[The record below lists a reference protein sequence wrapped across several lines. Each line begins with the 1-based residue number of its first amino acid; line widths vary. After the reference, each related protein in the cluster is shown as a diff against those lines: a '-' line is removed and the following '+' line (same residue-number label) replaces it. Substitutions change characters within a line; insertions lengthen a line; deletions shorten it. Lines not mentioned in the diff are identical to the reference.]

1 MALAFPIYGKAKVTG
16 GSVKLTLRN
25 IESAEPQS
33 KEYVLWDDDLSCFGV
48 RIRPG
53 GSKTFIAR
61 TRIGKGRAARKIT
74 ITLGKP
80 GAMTAD
86 DARRKAR
93 AAIADAAAG
102 KAPPKTAK
110 PTGPTTVAGLCQV
123 WIQGA
128 ALRSRQRGR
137 LAGQL
142 RDPRNI
148 AVDVGRINAH
158 ILPLIGKVSLA
169 ELNAGTIARF
179 RDAVARGDTA
189 KETKSKARGV
199 RRVRG
204 GEGTASRTL
213 SLLSSILSFGVREG
227 FLQANPALGV
237 EKTPDRH
244 MERFLSPDEMRRLG
258 EALDQ
263 IEKSG
268 APEAGIAIIR
278 MLALSGARKGEIEQL
293 TWKEVDLNTG
303 FLRLVKSKTGAKLI
317 PITGPMRA
325 ILEKQSEHGTVGF
338 VFPSLSADTY
348 FQGTP
353 KLWLR
358 ARKLAGLQDV
368 RLHDL
373 RHSAASFGL
382 AGGLGLEV
390 IGKLL
395 GHTDIKT
402 TRRYAH
408 LADGHVRAAAEAMA
422 GEISELLSA
431 SNQESG
437 G

>member
-1 MALAFPIYGKAKVTG
+1 M
-16 GSVKLTLRN
+16 KLTLRS
-25 IESAEPQS
+25 IEAAESRPE
-33 KEYVLWDDDLSCFGV
+33 EYVLWDDELSCFGV
-48 RIRPG
+48 RVRPG
-53 GSKTFIAR
+53 GAKTFIAR
-61 TRIGKGRAARKIT
+61 TRVGKGRAARKIT
-74 ITLGKP
+74 VTLGKP

-93 AAIADAAAG
+93 AVIADAAAG
-102 KAPPKTAK
+102 KAPARITK
-110 PTGPTTVAGLCQV
+110 PTGPTTVAGLCQL
-123 WIQGA
+123 WIEGA

-158 ILPLIGKVSLA
+158 IVPLIGKVSLT
-169 ELNAGTIARF
+169 ELNAGIIARF

-189 KETKSKARGV
+189 KETKSKPRGV

-227 FLQANPALGV
+227 FLQSNPVLGI
-237 EKTPDRH
+237 EKTPDRC

-263 IEKSG
+263 IERSG

-293 TWKEVDLNTG
+293 TWKEVDLHTG

-325 ILEKQSEHGTVGF
+325 ILEKQSEHGTVGY
-338 VFPSLSADTY
+338 VFPSISNDTY

-358 ARKLAGLQDV
+358 ARKLAGLEDV

-395 GHTDIKT
+395 GHADLKT

-408 LADGHVRAAAEAMA
+408 LADGHVRAAAESMA
-422 GEISELLSA
+422 ENISGLLSISIDRA
-431 SNQESG
+431 TNSANRVAK
-437 G
+437 